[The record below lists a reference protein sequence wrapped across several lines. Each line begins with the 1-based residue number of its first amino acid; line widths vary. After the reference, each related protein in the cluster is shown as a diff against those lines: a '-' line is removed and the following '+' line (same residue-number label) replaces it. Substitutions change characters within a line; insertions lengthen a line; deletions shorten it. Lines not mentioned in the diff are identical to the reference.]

1 MIYIKDTSIASDVYF
16 PRLGAAAQYV
26 GASGYIDTRLELT
39 HTITRQTRTEGGMVE
54 PCGDYLLAE
63 DFTADP
69 KLSAGEWE
77 YRLLTDATDPVLLS
91 VGIIRVG
98 ELPAIVA
105 EQYVKETEYQ
115 QYEQ

>member
-69 KLSAGEWE
+69 KLSAGEWVS
-77 YRLLTDATDPVLLS
+77 LHK
-91 VGIIRVG
+91 I
-98 ELPAIVA
+98 
-105 EQYVKETEYQ
+105 Q
-115 QYEQ
+115 QMMNIHLRRRCIQP